1 MLRLTLAL
9 LLSGWLWATGAA
21 PSVAQPVCGDHGE
34 IRERLEKSFAEKP
47 QAIGLSQDGGLVEVL
62 VSPSGGW
69 TILITY
75 PGRPTCVVATGE
87 GWESQIVL
95 LGQAV

>member
-1 MLRLTLAL
+1 MLRLTFAL
-9 LLSGWLWATGAA
+9 LLSGWLWTLAATPAA
-21 PSVAQPVCGDHGE
+21 AQAICGDHGE
-34 IRERLEKSFAEKP
+34 IRERLEKNHAETP

-75 PGRPTCVVATGE
+75 PGRPTCVVATV
-87 GWESQIVL
+87 SSVMT
-95 LGQAV
+95 

>member
-9 LLSGWLWATGAA
+9 FLTGWLWTMGTT
-21 PSVAQPVCGDHGE
+21 PSAAQPVCGDHAE
-34 IRERLEKSFAEKP
+34 IRERLETAYAEKP

-75 PGRPTCVVATGE
+75 PDRPTCVVATGE
-87 GWESQIVL
+87 SWESQLIV
-95 LGQAV
+95 LGQAA

>member
-1 MLRLTLAL
+1 MLRLTFAL
-9 LLSGWLWATGAA
+9 LLSGWLWAMGTA
-21 PSVAQPVCGDHGE
+21 PSAAQAICGDHGE
-34 IRERLEKSFAEKP
+34 IRERLEKTYAETP

-75 PGRPTCVVATGE
+75 PDRPTCVVATGE
-87 GWESQIVL
+87 NWESRVIV

>member
-1 MLRLTLAL
+1 MLRLILTL
-9 LLSGWLWATGAA
+9 LLSGWLWTLGTVSSA
-21 PSVAQPVCGDHGE
+21 AQPICGDHGE
-34 IRERLEKSFAEKP
+34 IRERLEKAYAERP

-75 PGRPTCVVATGE
+75 PDRPTCVVATGK
-87 GWESQIVL
+87 GWESQVIL
-95 LGQAV
+95 LGQAT